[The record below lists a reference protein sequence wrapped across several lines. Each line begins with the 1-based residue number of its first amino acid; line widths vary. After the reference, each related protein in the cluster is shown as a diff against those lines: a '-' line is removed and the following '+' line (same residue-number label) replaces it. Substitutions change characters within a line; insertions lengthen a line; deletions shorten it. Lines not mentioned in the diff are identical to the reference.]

1 MVNQAYL
8 DKRKYGERVYDLLD
22 NYDNALVVHCDNV
35 GSRQFMDI
43 RTALRPNSVVL
54 MGKNTLMRKI
64 IGNYC
69 QEKGN
74 DEWMSLHELLVGNV
88 GVIFTKDDVKD
99 VKTKVSEFVVP
110 APAKVGS
117 TATCDVTIPAGVT
130 PLEPS
135 QTGFFQLL
143 NIATKINKGAIEILS
158 DVTVVQK
165 GERVGSSAAALLGKM
180 KITPFE
186 YGLVVQHIYDKGAVY
201 PAAVLDIT
209 DEQLAAKFAAGVSN
223 IASIS
228 LATNY
233 PTLAAVPH
241 YIVNS
246 YKNVLAVSIGT
257 EYTFELAQKV
267 KDYLANPSAFQ
278 SSGGGGGGG
287 GGGDAPVAAAA
298 APVVEEEEED
308 MGFDLFD

>member
-1 MVNQAYL
+1 MVNQAYI

-22 NYDNALVVHCDNV
+22 NFDTALIVHCDNV

-43 RTALRPNSVVL
+43 RSALRPNSVVL
-54 MGKNTLMRKI
+54 MGKNTLMRRI

-69 QEKGN
+69 EEKGN
-74 DEWMSLHELLVGNV
+74 DGWMRLHELLVGNV

-209 DEQLAAKFAAGVSN
+209 DEQLAAKFSAGVSN

-246 YKNVLAVSIGT
+246 YKNVLAISIGT

-267 KDYLANPSAFQ
+267 KDYLADPSAFQ
-278 SSGGGGGGG
+278 SAGGG
-287 GGGDAPVAAAA
+287 GGGDGGGDKPAAA
-298 APVVEEEEED
+298 APVEEEEEEED

>member
-1 MVNQAYL
+1 MVNQAYI

-22 NYDNALVVHCDNV
+22 NFDTALIVHCDNV

-43 RTALRPNSVVL
+43 RSALRPNSVVL
-54 MGKNTLMRKI
+54 MGKNTLMRRI

-69 QEKGN
+69 EEKGN
-74 DEWMSLHELLVGNV
+74 DGWMRLHELLVGNV

-209 DEQLAAKFAAGVSN
+209 DEQLAAKFSAGVSN

-287 GGGDAPVAAAA
+287 GGGDAPAAAAA
-298 APVVEEEEED
+298 APVEEEEED

>member
-8 DKRKYGERVYDLLD
+8 DKRKYGERVYELLD
-22 NYDNALVVHCDNV
+22 NYDTAILVHCDNV
-35 GSRQFMDI
+35 GSKQFMDI

-64 IGNYC
+64 IKKYC
-69 QEKGN
+69 EEKGN
-74 DEWMSLHELLVGNV
+74 EDWMPMHEQLVGNV
-88 GVIFTKDDVKD
+88 GIIFTKDDVKD
-99 VKTKVSEFVVP
+99 VKTRVSEFVVP

-117 TATCDVTIPAGVT
+117 VATCDVTIPAGVT
-130 PLEPS
+130 GLEPS

-158 DVTVVQK
+158 DVTVVST
-165 GERVGSSAAALLGKM
+165 GERVSSSAAALLGKM

-186 YGLVVQHIYDKGAVY
+186 YGLIVQQIYDKGAMY
-201 PAAVLDIT
+201 PAAVLEIT
-209 DEQLAAKFAAGVSN
+209 DEDLEKKFANSVAN

-228 LATNY
+228 LATSY
-233 PTLAAVPH
+233 PTLPAVPH

-246 YKNVLAVSIGT
+246 YKNVLAISIGT

-267 KDYLANPSAFQ
+267 KDYLADPSAFAAT
-278 SSGGGGGGG
+278 SGGGGG
-287 GGGDAPVAAAA
+287 GGGDAPAAA
-298 APVVEEEEED
+298 APAVEEEEEEEED

>member
-1 MVNQAYL
+1 MVNQAYI

-22 NYDNALVVHCDNV
+22 NFDTALIVHCDNV

-43 RTALRPNSVVL
+43 RSALRPNSVVL
-54 MGKNTLMRKI
+54 MGKNTLMRRI

-69 QEKGN
+69 EEKGN
-74 DEWMSLHELLVGNV
+74 DGWMRLHELLVGNV

-186 YGLVVQHIYDKGAVY
+186 YGLVVQNIYDKGAVY

-209 DEQLAAKFAAGVSN
+209 DEQLAAKFSAGVSN

-287 GGGDAPVAAAA
+287 GGGDAPAAAAA
-298 APVVEEEEED
+298 APVVEEEEAD

>member
-278 SSGGGGGGG
+278 SSGGGGGSG
-287 GGGDAPVAAAA
+287 GGGDAPAAAAA

>member
-1 MVNQAYL
+1 
-8 DKRKYGERVYDLLD
+8 
-22 NYDNALVVHCDNV
+22 
-35 GSRQFMDI
+35 
-43 RTALRPNSVVL
+43 
-54 MGKNTLMRKI
+54 
-64 IGNYC
+64 
-69 QEKGN
+69 
-74 DEWMSLHELLVGNV
+74 
-88 GVIFTKDDVKD
+88 
-99 VKTKVSEFVVP
+99 
-110 APAKVGS
+110 
-117 TATCDVTIPAGVT
+117 VTIPAGVT

-158 DVTVVQK
+158 DVTVVTK

-186 YGLVVQHIYDKGAVY
+186 YGLVVKHIYDKGSMY

-228 LATNY
+228 LATKY

-246 YKNVLAVSIGT
+246 YKNVLAISIGT

-267 KDYLANPSAFQ
+267 KDYLADPSAFQ
-278 SSGGGGGGG
+278 SAGGG
-287 GGGDAPVAAAA
+287 GGGDKPAAA
-298 APVVEEEEED
+298 APVEEEEEEED

>member
-1 MVNQAYL
+1 MVNQAYI

-22 NYDNALVVHCDNV
+22 NFDTALIVHCDNV

-43 RTALRPNSVVL
+43 RSALRPNSVVL
-54 MGKNTLMRKI
+54 MGKNTLMRRI

-69 QEKGN
+69 EEKGN
-74 DEWMSLHELLVGNV
+74 DAWMRLHELLVGNV

-209 DEQLAAKFAAGVSN
+209 DEQLAAKFSAGVSN

-287 GGGDAPVAAAA
+287 GGGDAPAAAAA
-298 APVVEEEEED
+298 APVEEEEED

>member
-209 DEQLAAKFAAGVSN
+209 DEQLAAKFATGVSN

-287 GGGDAPVAAAA
+287 GGGDAPAAAAA

>member
-209 DEQLAAKFAAGVSN
+209 DEQLAAKFSAGVSN

-257 EYTFELAQKV
+257 EYT
-267 KDYLANPSAFQ
+267 SACAALI
-278 SSGGGGGGG
+278 SGLTALPRPEFCMYTSGTS
-287 GGGDAPVAAAA
+287 PVARW
-298 APVVEEEEED
+298 
-308 MGFDLFD
+308 

>member
-1 MVNQAYL
+1 MVNQAYI

-287 GGGDAPVAAAA
+287 GGGDAPAAAAA

>member
-1 MVNQAYL
+1 MVNQAYI

-22 NYDNALVVHCDNV
+22 NFDTALIVHCDNV

-43 RTALRPNSVVL
+43 RSALRPNSVVL
-54 MGKNTLMRKI
+54 MGKNTLMRRI

-69 QEKGN
+69 EEKGN
-74 DEWMSLHELLVGNV
+74 DGWMRLHELLVGNV

-209 DEQLAAKFAAGVSN
+209 DEQLAAKFSAGVSN

-267 KDYLANPSAFQ
+267 KDYLANTF
-278 SSGGGGGGG
+278 
-287 GGGDAPVAAAA
+287 
-298 APVVEEEEED
+298 
-308 MGFDLFD
+308 L

>member
-22 NYDNALVVHCDNV
+22 NFDTALIVHCDNV

-43 RTALRPNSVVL
+43 RSALRPNSVVL

-64 IGNYC
+64 ISNYC

-287 GGGDAPVAAAA
+287 GGGDAPAAAAA

>member
-1 MVNQAYL
+1 MVNQAYI

-22 NYDNALVVHCDNV
+22 NFDTALIVHCDNV

-43 RTALRPNSVVL
+43 RSALRPNSVVL
-54 MGKNTLMRKI
+54 MGKNTLMRRI

-69 QEKGN
+69 EEKGN
-74 DEWMSLHELLVGNV
+74 DGWMRLHELLVGNV

-209 DEQLAAKFAAGVSN
+209 DEQLAAKFSAGVSN

-287 GGGDAPVAAAA
+287 GGGDAPAAAAA

>member
-1 MVNQAYL
+1 MVNQAYI

-22 NYDNALVVHCDNV
+22 NFDTALIVHCDNV

-43 RTALRPNSVVL
+43 RSALRPNSVVL
-54 MGKNTLMRKI
+54 MGKNTLMRRI

-69 QEKGN
+69 EEKGN
-74 DEWMSLHELLVGNV
+74 DGWMRLHELLVGNV

-209 DEQLAAKFAAGVSN
+209 DEQLAAKFSAGVSN

-287 GGGDAPVAAAA
+287 GGGDAPAAAAA
-298 APVVEEEEED
+298 APVEEEEEED

>member
-287 GGGDAPVAAAA
+287 GGDDAPVAAAA

>member
-1 MVNQAYL
+1 MVNQAYI

-22 NYDNALVVHCDNV
+22 NFDTALIVHCDNV

-43 RTALRPNSVVL
+43 RSALRPNSIVL

-69 QEKGN
+69 EEKGN
-74 DEWMSLHELLVGNV
+74 DAWMRLHELLVGNV

-186 YGLVVQHIYDKGAVY
+186 YGLVVKHIYDKGSMY

-246 YKNVLAVSIGT
+246 YKNVLAISIGT

-267 KDYLANPSAFQ
+267 KDYLADPSAFQ
-278 SSGGGGGGG
+278 SAGGG
-287 GGGDAPVAAAA
+287 GGGDGGGDKPAAA
-298 APVVEEEEED
+298 APVEEEEEEED

>member
-209 DEQLAAKFAAGVSN
+209 DEQLAAKFSAGVSN

-287 GGGDAPVAAAA
+287 GGGDAPAAAAA
-298 APVVEEEEED
+298 APVEEEEED

>member
-1 MVNQAYL
+1 MVNQAYI

-22 NYDNALVVHCDNV
+22 NFDTALIVHCDNV

-43 RTALRPNSVVL
+43 RSALRPNSVVL
-54 MGKNTLMRKI
+54 MGKNTLMRRI

-69 QEKGN
+69 EEKGN
-74 DEWMSLHELLVGNV
+74 DGWMRLHELLVGNV

-209 DEQLAAKFAAGVSN
+209 DEQLAAKFSAGVSN

-278 SSGGGGGGG
+278 SSGGGGG
-287 GGGDAPVAAAA
+287 DAPAAAAA
-298 APVVEEEEED
+298 APVEEEEED

>member
-8 DKRKYGERVYDLLD
+8 DKRKYGERVYELLD
-22 NYDNALVVHCDNV
+22 NYDSALLVHCDNV
-35 GSRQFMDI
+35 GSKQFMDI

-69 QEKGN
+69 AEKGN
-74 DEWMSLHELLVGNV
+74 NDWMVLHDLLIGNV
-88 GVIFTKDDVKD
+88 GIIFTKDDVKE

-158 DVTVVQK
+158 DVTVVRN

-186 YGLVVQHIYDKGAVY
+186 YGLVVKHIYDKGSMY

-246 YKNVLAVSIGT
+246 YKNVLAISIGT

-267 KDYLANPSAFQ
+267 KDYLADPSAFQ
-278 SSGGGGGGG
+278 SAGGGGAGD
-287 GGGDAPVAAAA
+287 GGGDKPAAA
-298 APVVEEEEED
+298 APVEEEEEEED